1 MSREV
6 MQLALDALRN
16 HSQQTRPMFITDRA
30 IAILEFELAKPEP
43 EPVAW
48 VRFCSDGCY
57 EGPLMNESMEL
68 TRKISGV
75 WTPLYRK
82 EDA

>member
-1 MSREV
+1 MRETCEHDYENRLV
-6 MQLALDALRN
+6 AVVALR
-16 HSQQTRPMFITDRA
+16 A
-30 IAILEFELAKPEP
+30 ELAKPEP

-48 VRFCSDGCY
+48 VRFCSDGQH

-82 EDA
+82 EYSA